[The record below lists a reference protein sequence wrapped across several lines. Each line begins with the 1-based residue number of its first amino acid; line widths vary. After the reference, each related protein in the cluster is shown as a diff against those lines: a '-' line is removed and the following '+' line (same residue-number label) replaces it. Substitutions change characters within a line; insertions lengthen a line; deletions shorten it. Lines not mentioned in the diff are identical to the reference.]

1 MKKRLIWI
9 GAVLSLSLFA
19 AAAWAFTHP
28 DFAVA
33 QLQEYALR
41 KTGRTLVINGGAE
54 LEFFPRLSV
63 RLNDVFLSNPPGMD
77 GNFARASSARIPLQ
91 FADLLSRKLKVRE
104 ITLVRPVFNF
114 LIDAGGK
121 GSWVADGKGAGGG
134 LAKTTDDVRTK
145 EPLFLLIESG
155 SANFLDER
163 NGQAFSLADATVKVT
178 IGDDTELDVQG
189 TAALN
194 GQLARIETHVKSMR
208 RVSQDGSPLD
218 LTITSPALTV
228 NFTGRL
234 ATAEK
239 LNLAGAID
247 ATSPDLRLL
256 AKWLGSEISGT
267 TGLKNF
273 SLAGALDSKGVEFN
287 LSKVSI
293 ALDGMVANGDVGL
306 DLTRKIPR
314 LSATLS
320 TDLFT
325 LDPYLAAKSAGTTG
339 QGSANGGW
347 DTSGLAFNGL
357 RSVEGNLSLSA
368 FQVRWSGAE
377 FGPAEMSAILK
388 EGKLQTAI
396 QDASLYGGKASASI
410 TLDGTQD
417 SPALQLALDAQAV
430 KGEKFFEEF
439 AGVNWLAGN
448 TDLKVSLSVAGHNQQ
463 EMMSTL
469 NGSFNIAVSD
479 GEITGLNIVDM
490 ISKVGN
496 ALSDG
501 WGEGLEN
508 LSSFDSAT
516 ASFLIRDG
524 VAQSTDV
531 KVESSAFQISGG
543 GEIDMLRRAL
553 DFKFDPALVTG
564 GDQAT
569 GLPVQVVVKG
579 PWNKPKIYPDVAG
592 ILDDPEAAYDTLR
605 GLGVSGKTLKKIEKT
620 GKKLLN
626 NLFGN

>member
-19 AAAWAFTHP
+19 AAAWALTHP

-121 GSWVADGKGAGGG
+121 GSWVADGNGAGGG

-287 LSKVSI
+287 LSKASI

-524 VAQSTDV
+524 LAQSTDV
-531 KVESSAFQISGG
+531 KVESSAFQVSGG

-569 GLPVQVVVKG
+569 SFPVQVVVKG

>member
-19 AAAWAFTHP
+19 AAAWALTHP

-33 QLQEYALR
+33 QLQDYALR

-114 LIDAGGK
+114 LIDAGGN

-287 LSKVSI
+287 LSKASI

-516 ASFLIRDG
+516 ASFQIKDG
-524 VAQSTDV
+524 VAQSNDV